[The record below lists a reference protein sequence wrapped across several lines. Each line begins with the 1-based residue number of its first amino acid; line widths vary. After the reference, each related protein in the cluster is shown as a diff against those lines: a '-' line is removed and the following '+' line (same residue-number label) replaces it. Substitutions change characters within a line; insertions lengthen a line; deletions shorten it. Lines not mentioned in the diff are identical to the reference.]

1 MKDKLNEIPV
11 LYDFYGQLLTE
22 KQRHYLELYYYYDLS
37 LGEISEESGT
47 TRQAVYDIIKRSEH
61 LLQSYEEKLQ
71 LVQRFDNERKAL
83 EEIIASLA
91 RLKSSSASK
100 EEVIDFIENSL
111 KEFKQI

>member
-22 KQRHYLELYYYYDLS
+22 KQRHCLELYYSYDLS

-71 LVQRFDNERKAL
+71 LVQRFNNERRSLSKIIEAL
-83 EEIIASLA
+83 E
-91 RLKSSSASK
+91 RLKVSSVSK
-100 EEVIDFIENSL
+100 EEVIDFIEKSL
-111 KEFKQI
+111 REFKQI